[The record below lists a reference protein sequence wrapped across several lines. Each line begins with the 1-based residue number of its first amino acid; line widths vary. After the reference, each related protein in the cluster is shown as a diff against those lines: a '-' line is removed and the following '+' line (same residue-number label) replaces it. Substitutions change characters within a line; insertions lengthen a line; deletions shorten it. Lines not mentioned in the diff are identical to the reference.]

1 MITLQASIL
10 CAHRHHDDND
20 DEYEKCHD
28 DDDDDYD
35 DDDVMLKYL
44 KQTLGSFSGSHDD
57 GCHQT

>member
-20 DEYEKCHD
+20 DEYEKCHE
-28 DDDDDYD
+28 DDDYD
-35 DDDVMLKYL
+35 DDDVMLKHL